1 MKFQW
6 KLFKLENFVELFC
19 CSSES
24 CSSKIY
30 WVEENTKF
38 QINDNLL
45 LNFWY
50 DISDLPPLLVFLN
63 VNSLHLILYA
73 ETELFFNSNL
83 NQIPD
88 CLRCCFYFC
97 NFFYIFMFISLI
109 IRFSFKY
116 KNHPIYVYSIHVM
129 LIYPRLFVLFSEFRG
144 YIWLTVI

>member
-24 CSSKIY
+24 SSSKIY

-73 ETELFFNSNL
+73 ENWAFFQFQFKPNPWLPPMLFLFLQFS
-83 NQIPD
+83 
-88 CLRCCFYFC
+88 
-97 NFFYIFMFISLI
+97 YIFMFISLI

-129 LIYPRLFVLFSEFRG
+129 LIYARLFVLFSEFRR
-144 YIWLTVI
+144 YIWLTAI